1 MLRGAQTILAAV
13 NVPAQDRI
21 DNLSTLGALYAEA
34 GHLDE
39 AADYARRAIE
49 TAKEAFGPD
58 HFRTALAMRLY
69 ATVLHRQKRT
79 REAKD
84 MEIRAAKILEE
95 IGISTAATIDVTALR
110 RAAQ

>member
-1 MLRGAQTILAAV
+1 
-13 NVPAQDRI
+13 
-21 DNLSTLGALYAEA
+21 
-34 GHLDE
+34 
-39 AADYARRAIE
+39 
-49 TAKEAFGPD
+49 
-58 HFRTALAMRLY
+58 MRLY